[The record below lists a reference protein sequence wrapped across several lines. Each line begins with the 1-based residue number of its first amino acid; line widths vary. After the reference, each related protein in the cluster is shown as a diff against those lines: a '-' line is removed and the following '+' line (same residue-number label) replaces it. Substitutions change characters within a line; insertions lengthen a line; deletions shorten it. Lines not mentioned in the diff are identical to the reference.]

1 MSSRTG
7 GGDGAA
13 ASNVANPAGTVQG
26 VADDTG
32 QRVEEDDIREGDVSD
47 EERGEQDGLHSGFT
61 SPQGQGGSGGART
74 RRGVASRG
82 SAPPRASR
90 QIGGID
96 PQRWGRS
103 SKDETGAPKRKRKDQ
118 RERAR
123 QELTSRLAASLSA
136 SSRTEQRS
144 DADQAAEGVDLDD
157 REWASAGGS
166 ASGADLEV
174 DSQGFA
180 AQRGSRGKRSRVAQ
194 LDPPQPKDDPLLS
207 VISSRMTARPNWK
220 RQGGFASLMQE
231 ITQGMNASD
240 APTVDE
246 LLLVAEGSVEF
257 LFGTSRAALLQ
268 ISSPLP
274 TSESKAWLSAQN
286 VDAKLAKLGQLM
298 LQALKHT
305 LYFYSFQ
312 KPFEE
317 YALRTSILRMFLDHL
332 VKPPNP
338 TEMMCHRGIRVE
350 NCLCSIRRSIE
361 GLMRLGKDW
370 ILMLLPCL
378 FLSPE
383 VFNEDWIQRLA
394 NQVHSCPLCV
404 QCVGFQIQS

>member
-1 MSSRTG
+1 M
-7 GGDGAA
+7 
-13 ASNVANPAGTVQG
+13 
-26 VADDTG
+26 
-32 QRVEEDDIREGDVSD
+32 
-47 EERGEQDGLHSGFT
+47 
-61 SPQGQGGSGGART
+61 
-74 RRGVASRG
+74 
-82 SAPPRASR
+82 
-90 QIGGID
+90 
-96 PQRWGRS
+96 
-103 SKDETGAPKRKRKDQ
+103 
-118 RERAR
+118 
-123 QELTSRLAASLSA
+123 TSRLAASLSA

-194 LDPPQPKDDPLLS
+194 LDPPQPKDDPLLA

-268 ISSPLP
+268 ISSPLS

-338 TEMMCHRGIRVE
+338 TEMMCNWGIRIE
-350 NCLCSIRRSIE
+350 NCLCLIRLSDD
-361 GLMRLGKDW
+361 RLR
-370 ILMLLPCL
+370 
-378 FLSPE
+378 
-383 VFNEDWIQRLA
+383 V
-394 NQVHSCPLCV
+394 
-404 QCVGFQIQS
+404 